1 MKSSTIKEMIENSVL
16 LYPNNIAF
24 YEKENKE
31 YKGITRGIYK
41 RKDVIFN
48 QDLYDNATLI
58 EVGGVDNTIE
68 EVNNTLEAFA
78 KVLSEYIKEHKEV

>member
-1 MKSSTIKEMIENSVL
+1 ML
-16 LYPNNIAF
+16 LQKAVTDVNI
-24 YEKENKE
+24 
-31 YKGITRGIYK
+31 GIYK

>member
-31 YKGITRGIYK
+31 YKGITY
-41 RKDVIFN
+41 
-48 QDLYDNATLI
+48 
-58 EVGGVDNTIE
+58 
-68 EVNNTLEAFA
+68 
-78 KVLSEYIKEHKEV
+78 SEL